1 MNVDS
6 AETRYGAFR
15 AFQVRTPNDPLAR
28 GEWLA
33 DDFYFHQIPSSG
45 PPMVH
50 LSRSKRP
57 EITLFG
63 KDHQLTNDFIFVQN
77 GLTIRADGKGN
88 LLLIRYLPDQQ
99 EDRRVCSTNLSDA
112 IRQLAALNCSYTE
125 MVELLQEAKRNNQL
139 TSRLAINAV
148 PRLNQN
154 RFEPDEF
161 EVAEDKD
168 SDGFFPSLF
177 GSRKEESPTTPAE
190 KSPTAEELRLE
201 PATSGEENRHS
212 DEERLPAPAGDK

>member
-1 MNVDS
+1 
-6 AETRYGAFR
+6 
-15 AFQVRTPNDPLAR
+15 
-28 GEWLA
+28 
-33 DDFYFHQIPSSG
+33 
-45 PPMVH
+45 MVH